1 MSSPGPY
8 PAPHAPYPTHQLPY
22 PAQYPPHPGRPP
34 IGPRNEL
41 GTWALVLA
49 MLALLF
55 SWSII
60 GGVIGGAIAVVLGFA
75 GRGRA
80 ARGAADNG
88 PIANAGIGLGALAV
102 IVGVAFAPIWIG
114 FFTEAGMG
122 DYVRCMEQ
130 AGTDRTA
137 QGQCEN
143 TFRERVERDYGLS
156 GG

>member
-8 PAPHAPYPTHQLPY
+8 PAPHAPYP
-22 PAQYPPHPGRPP
+22 AQHPPPP
-34 IGPRNEL
+34 IRPRNEL

-60 GGVIGGAIAVVLGFA
+60 GGVIGGLIAVVLGFA

-80 ARGAADNG
+80 ARGEAVNG

-102 IVGVAFAPIWIG
+102 IVGVAFVPIWIG

-137 QGQCEN
+137 QTQCEN
-143 TFRERVERDYGLS
+143 TFRERVERDYGFS
-156 GG
+156 PG

>member
-1 MSSPGPY
+1 MSSPEPY
-8 PAPHAPYPTHQLPY
+8 PATHPPYPGY
-22 PAQYPPHPGRPP
+22 PPQYPGYPP
-34 IGPRNEL
+34 AGPRNGL

-55 SWSII
+55 SWS
-60 GGVIGGAIAVVLGFA
+60 VIGGIVGGSIAVVLGFA

-80 ARGAADNG
+80 RRGEADNA

-102 IVGVAFAPIWIG
+102 VVGVVFVPIWIG
-114 FFTEAGMG
+114 FFTDAGMG

-137 QGQCEN
+137 QTQCEN
-143 TFRERVERDYGLS
+143 TFRDRVQQDYGLPNP
-156 GG
+156 

>member
-8 PAPHAPYPTHQLPY
+8 HAPHAPY
-22 PAQYPPHPGRPP
+22 PAQYPPHPGHAPA
-34 IGPRNEL
+34 GPRNQL
-41 GTWALVLA
+41 GTGALVLA

-55 SWSII
+55 SWSIV
-60 GGVIGGAIAVVLGFA
+60 GGVIGGLVAVVLGFA
-75 GRGRA
+75 GRSRA
-80 ARGAADNG
+80 ARGEADNG

-102 IVGVAFAPIWIG
+102 VVGVAFVPIWIG

-137 QGQCEN
+137 QTQCEN
-143 TFRERVERDYGLS
+143 TFRERVEQEYGLS

>member
-8 PAPHAPYPTHQLPY
+8 PAPHAPYPAHHPPY
-22 PAQYPPHPGRPP
+22 PGHPPT
-34 IGPRNEL
+34 GPRNQL
-41 GTWALVLA
+41 GSWALVLA

-55 SWSII
+55 SWSIV
-60 GGVIGGAIAVVLGFA
+60 GAVIGGSIAVVLGFA

-80 ARGAADNG
+80 ARGEADNG

-102 IVGVAFAPIWIG
+102 IVGVAFVPIWIG

>member
-1 MSSPGPY
+1 MSAPQPY
-8 PAPHAPYPTHQLPY
+8 PAPHAPYPG
-22 PAQYPPHPGRPP
+22 YPPPP
-34 IGPRNEL
+34 PAGPRNQL
-41 GTWALVLA
+41 GSWALVLA

-60 GGVIGGAIAVVLGFA
+60 GGVVGGLIAVVLGFA

-80 ARGAADNG
+80 TRGEADNG

-102 IVGVAFAPIWIG
+102 IVGVAFVPIWIG
-114 FFTEAGMG
+114 FFADAGLG
-122 DYVRCMEQ
+122 DYVRCMER

-137 QGQCEN
+137 QVQCEN
-143 TFRERVERDYGLS
+143 TFREKVERDYGLS

>member
-1 MSSPGPY
+1 MSVPGPY
-8 PAPHAPYPTHQLPY
+8 PAPPHAPYPG
-22 PAQYPPHPGRPP
+22 YPPPP
-34 IGPRNEL
+34 TGPRNEL

-49 MLALLF
+49 TLALLF
-55 SWSII
+55 SWSIV
-60 GGVIGGAIAVVLGFA
+60 GGIVGGLIAVTLGIT
-75 GRGRA
+75 GRSRA
-80 ARGAADNG
+80 ARGEADNG

-102 IVGVAFAPIWIG
+102 IVGLAFVPIWIG

-122 DYVRCMEQ
+122 DYVRCMDR

-137 QGQCEN
+137 QLQCES

>member
-8 PAPHAPYPTHQLPY
+8 PLPHGPYH
-22 PAQYPPHPGRPP
+22 AQYPPHPGHPP
-34 IGPRNEL
+34 PAGPRNEL

-49 MLALLF
+49 VLALLF

-60 GGVIGGAIAVVLGFA
+60 GGVVGGLIAVVLGFA

-102 IVGVAFAPIWIG
+102 IVGVAFVPIWVG

-130 AGTDRTA
+130 AGTDRAA
-137 QGQCEN
+137 QTQCEN
-143 TFRERVERDYGLS
+143 TFRERIERDYGLS
-156 GG
+156 PG

>member
-8 PAPHAPYPTHQLPY
+8 PAPNGPYPG
-22 PAQYPPHPGRPP
+22 YPPAGYPP
-34 IGPRNEL
+34 VPPTGPRNGL
-41 GTWALVLA
+41 GTWALVTA
-49 MLALLF
+49 VLALLF
-55 SWSII
+55 SWTII
-60 GGVIGGAIAVVLGFA
+60 GGVIGGLIAVVLGFT

-80 ARGAADNG
+80 TRGEADNG

-102 IVGVAFAPIWIG
+102 IVGVAFVPIWIG
-114 FFTEAGMG
+114 FFTEAGMA

-137 QGQCEN
+137 QTQCEN
-143 TFRERVERDYGLS
+143 TFRERVERDYGLT

>member
-1 MSSPGPY
+1 MSFPGPY
-8 PAPHAPYPTHQLPY
+8 PAPPVPYPGH
-22 PAQYPPHPGRPP
+22 YPPHPGPP
-34 IGPRNEL
+34 PAGPRNQL

-55 SWSII
+55 SWTII
-60 GGVIGGAIAVVLGFA
+60 GGVAGGLIAVVLGFA

-80 ARGAADNG
+80 ARGEADNG
-88 PIANAGIGLGALAV
+88 PIANAGIGLGALGV
-102 IVGVAFAPIWIG
+102 IVAVAFVPIWIG
-114 FFTEAGMG
+114 FFAKAGMG

-137 QGQCEN
+137 QTQCEN
-143 TFRERVERDYGLS
+143 TFRERVERDYGLT

>member
-8 PAPHAPYPTHQLPY
+8 PAPHAPYPAH
-22 PAQYPPHPGRPP
+22 YPPPP
-34 IGPRNEL
+34 MRPRNEL

-60 GGVIGGAIAVVLGFA
+60 GGVIGGLIAVVLGFA

-80 ARGAADNG
+80 ARGEADNG

-102 IVGVAFAPIWIG
+102 IVGVAFVPIWIG

-137 QGQCEN
+137 HTQCEN
-143 TFRERVERDYGLS
+143 TFRERVERDYGFS
-156 GG
+156 PG

>member
-8 PAPHAPYPTHQLPY
+8 PAPYPPH
-22 PAQYPPHPGRPP
+22 PAQYPPYPGQPP
-34 IGPRNEL
+34 TGPRNQL

-55 SWSII
+55 SWSIL

-80 ARGAADNG
+80 ARGAADNA

-102 IVGVAFAPIWIG
+102 IVGVAFVPIWIG

-137 QGQCEN
+137 QEQCEN
-143 TFRERVERDYGLS
+143 TFRERVEWEYGLS

>member
-1 MSSPGPY
+1 MSFPGPY
-8 PAPHAPYPTHQLPY
+8 PAPPVPYPG
-22 PAQYPPHPGRPP
+22 QYPPHPGPP
-34 IGPRNEL
+34 PGPRNQL

-55 SWSII
+55 SWTII
-60 GGVIGGAIAVVLGFA
+60 GGVAGGLIAVVLGFA

-80 ARGAADNG
+80 ARGEADNG
-88 PIANAGIGLGALAV
+88 PIANAGIGLGALGV
-102 IVGVAFAPIWIG
+102 IVAVAFVPIWIG
-114 FFTEAGMG
+114 FFAKAGMG

-137 QGQCEN
+137 QTQCEN
-143 TFRERVERDYGLS
+143 TFRERVERDYGLT